1 MTREAEKRN
10 MAAARHS
17 MLSPRDS
24 IANRL
29 PILPDP
35 YVVLDADVQE
45 LGVVVAAARA
55 PTIVKTP
62 DLDTVT
68 EASEES
74 DTSDTSATIS
84 SDSELAFDSTV

>member
-35 YVVLDADVQE
+35 YVELDADVQE
-45 LGVVVAAARA
+45 PKVVVAARV
-55 PTIVKTP
+55 PTTVKTSN
-62 DLDTVT
+62 LDTVT

-74 DTSDTSATIS
+74 NASDTFATTS
-84 SDSELAFDSTV
+84 SDSELGFESTV

>member
-1 MTREAEKRN
+1 MTREAEERN

-17 MLSPRDS
+17 MLSSRDS

-35 YVVLDADVQE
+35 YVVLDADVQDPE
-45 LGVVVAAARA
+45 VVVVPSRA
-55 PTIVKTP
+55 PTVVKIP
-62 DLDTVT
+62 GLDTVT

-74 DTSDTSATIS
+74 EVLDPSTNTS
-84 SDSELAFDSTV
+84 SDSELGFDSTV